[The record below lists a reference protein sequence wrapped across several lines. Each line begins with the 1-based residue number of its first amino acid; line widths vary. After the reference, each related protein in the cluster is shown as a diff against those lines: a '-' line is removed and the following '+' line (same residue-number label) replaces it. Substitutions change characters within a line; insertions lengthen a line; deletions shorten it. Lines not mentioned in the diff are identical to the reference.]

1 MSINS
6 LYSLYI
12 VYIYIY
18 RYLCGLLGIHIC
30 KSLILSLF
38 RRKPFRK
45 SSHKPYNCQIIYV
58 VVLMIYKM
66 RILLKD
72 GLHF

>member
-1 MSINS
+1 MSIYS
-6 LYSLYI
+6 IYSLYI

-18 RYLCGLLGIHIC
+18 RYLYGLLGIRMR

-38 RRKPFRK
+38 MCKPFCK
-45 SSHKPYNCQIIYV
+45 SSHKPYNYQIIYI
-58 VVLMIYKM
+58 VVLTIYKM

>member
-1 MSINS
+1 MSIYS

-18 RYLCGLLGIHIC
+18 RRLYGLLGIHIR

-38 RRKPFRK
+38 RHKLFCK
-45 SSHKPYNCQIIYV
+45 SSHKLYKYQIIYTIA
-58 VVLMIYKM
+58 LTIYKIH
-66 RILLKD
+66 ILLKD